1 MTTATIETLTA
12 AVTTARANLD
22 AAIAAATQWT
32 GQGEVAFCRG
42 ELTRAEKA
50 LDAAQP
56 AAVEK
61 AAADAASLAE
71 YEAFKAAQLAERAA
85 ARKAA
90 MYGTTTYRPAARAS
104 QRSRCACG
112 HCMACIGE

>member
-61 AAADAASLAE
+61 AAADAARMNS
-71 YEAFKAAQLAERAA
+71 
-85 ARKAA
+85 
-90 MYGTTTYRPAARAS
+90 GVS
-104 QRSRCACG
+104 QRSG
-112 HCMACIGE
+112 LITFMDTPS